1 MAHLTLGTHTLHI
14 LLADDTRSTA
24 LPLAACLKQQG
35 HRITHVLNGQ
45 AAVEAFVA
53 ERPDLILMD
62 VVMPVM
68 DGIEATRQIKALAGG
83 SWVPVVM
90 LTSLDRVNEVVHGLD
105 AGADDYLTKPV
116 QLPLLEARIRAMQRI
131 ALLQRNLSSILDNVL
146 EAILSID
153 EQGRISSYNPAAERI
168 FGYTAAEVM
177 GRNVSMLMPTPYARE
192 HDGYLQ
198 RYLHERTPRVIGSGR
213 KVRGLRKNGET
224 FPMRLSVTEIREG
237 EVSRFIGLVV
247 DISLEEADRE
257 RIEFLA
263 RHDTLTSLPNRT
275 YFNSVMEEL
284 CTEGGN
290 ALHALLFI
298 DLDGFKPINDS
309 LGHDAGDEALRIAA
323 QRLRQTLKAED
334 FVARLGGDEF
344 VVVCRELDSSAAAV
358 AVAERLLA
366 TLAEP
371 MNLNGQVR
379 QMGASIGIALTSQ
392 HGENTTALLTAADHA
407 MYAAKRGGKGRV
419 VVAGDNPASTRGCSN
434 GNDRTHASG
443 NAGAPA

>member
-1 MAHLTLGTHTLHI
+1 MHI

-35 HRITHVLNGQ
+35 HRITHVLDGQ

-68 DGIEATRQIKALAGG
+68 DGIEATRRIKALAGD

-90 LTSLDRVNEVVHGLD
+90 LTSLDRMNEVVHGLD

-131 ALLQRNLSSILDNVL
+131 ALLQRNLRGILDNVL

-153 EQGRISSYNPAAERI
+153 EQGCISSYNPAAERI

-177 GRNVSMLMPTPYARE
+177 GRNVSMLMPAPYARE

-237 EVSRFIGLVV
+237 DVSRFIGLVV

-284 CTEGGN
+284 CAEGGS

-309 LGHDAGDEALRIAA
+309 LGHDAGDEALRIVAR
-323 QRLRQTLKAED
+323 RLRQTLKAED
-334 FVARLGGDEF
+334 FVTRLGGDEF
-344 VVVCRELDSSAAAV
+344 VVVCRDIDAIEAAE

-379 QMGASIGIALTSQ
+379 QMGASIGIAAASL
-392 HGENTTALLTAADHA
+392 HGDNATAILTAADHA

-419 VVAGDNPASTRGCSN
+419 VVASRSQASVHG
-434 GNDRTHASG
+434 GIHARTHASG

>member
-1 MAHLTLGTHTLHI
+1 MHI

-35 HRITHVLNGQ
+35 HRITHVLDGQ

-62 VVMPVM
+62 GVMPVM
-68 DGIEATRQIKALAGG
+68 DGIEATRRIKALAGD

-90 LTSLDRVNEVVHGLD
+90 LTSLDRMNEVVHGLD

-131 ALLQRNLSSILDNVL
+131 ALLQRNLRGILDNVL

-177 GRNVSMLMPTPYARE
+177 GRNVSMLMPAPYARE

-237 EVSRFIGLVV
+237 DVSRFIGLVV

-284 CTEGGN
+284 CAEDGR

-309 LGHDAGDEALRIAA
+309 LGHDAGDEALRIVAR
-323 QRLRQTLKAED
+323 RLRQTLKAED

-344 VVVCRELDSSAAAV
+344 VVVCRDIDAIGTAE

-371 MNLNGQVR
+371 MSLNGQVR
-379 QMGASIGIALTSQ
+379 QMGASIGIAATSL
-392 HGENTTALLTAADHA
+392 HGDNPTAILTAADHA

-419 VVAGDNPASTRGCSN
+419 VVASRSQASVHG
-434 GNDRTHASG
+434 GIHARTHASG

>member
-1 MAHLTLGTHTLHI
+1 MHI

-35 HRITHVLNGQ
+35 HRITHVLDGQ

-68 DGIEATRQIKALAGG
+68 DGIEATRRIKALAGD

-90 LTSLDRVNEVVHGLD
+90 LTSLDRMNEVVHGLD

-131 ALLQRNLSSILDNVL
+131 ALLQRNLRGILDNVL

-153 EQGRISSYNPAAERI
+153 EQGCISSYNPAAERI

-177 GRNVSMLMPTPYARE
+177 GRNVSMLMPASYARE

-237 EVSRFIGLVV
+237 DVSRFIGLVV

-284 CTEGGN
+284 CAEGDS

-309 LGHDAGDEALRIAA
+309 LGHDAGDEALRIVAR
-323 QRLRQTLKAED
+323 RLRQTLKAED

-344 VVVCRELDSSAAAV
+344 VVVCRDIDAIEAAE

-379 QMGASIGIALTSQ
+379 QMGASIGIAAASL
-392 HGENTTALLTAADHA
+392 HGDNATAILTAADHA

-419 VVAGDNPASTRGCSN
+419 VVASRSQASVHG
-434 GNDRTHASG
+434 GIHARTHASG